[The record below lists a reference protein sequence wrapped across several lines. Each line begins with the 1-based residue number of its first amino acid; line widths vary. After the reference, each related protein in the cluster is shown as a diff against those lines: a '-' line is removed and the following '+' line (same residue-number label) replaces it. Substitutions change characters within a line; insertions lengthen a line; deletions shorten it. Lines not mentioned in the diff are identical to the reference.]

1 MKDKKVTLN
10 HGSGG
15 AMMGELVSEIR
26 KSLELKGDWEGTLD
40 DSAYLRAGDSYLVFT
55 TDSYT
60 QSPHFFPGGNI
71 GNLAVT
77 GTLNDLAVM
86 GAKPIALSLSII
98 VEEGFPMKNLEKI
111 ISSANEISKKL
122 NVPIVTGDTKV
133 MPKGQLDSI
142 IINTA
147 GIGKA
152 EKIIR
157 NENISQG
164 DSIIVTGS
172 IGDHGAAVLAKRFGY
187 KTDLIS
193 DCTPVIDIMDML
205 KDKIKSA
212 KDPTR
217 GGLAACLN
225 ELADKAG
232 VRIVIDEEKIP
243 VKKETRAISD
253 VLGID
258 PMTLACEGRIVF
270 AVSKEDEKEV
280 LNILKAEYPDATVI
294 GTAIEGKGVILKTR
308 IGERYLD
315 NPRGEGVPRIC

>member
-15 AMMGELVSEIR
+15 AMMGELVSGIR
-26 KSLELKGDWEGTLD
+26 KSLELKGSWEGTLD
-40 DSAYLRAGDSYLVFT
+40 DSAYLKAGDSYLVFT
-55 TDSYT
+55 TDSYI
-60 QSPHFFPGGNI
+60 QSPHFFPGGDI
-71 GNLAVT
+71 GKLAVT

-86 GAKPIALSLSII
+86 GSRPIALSFSII
-98 VEEGFPMKNLEKI
+98 VEEGFPMKDLEKI
-111 ISSANEISKKL
+111 ISSANDISKKL

-133 MPKGQLDSI
+133 MPKGQLDGI

-152 EKIIR
+152 VNVIK

-164 DSIIVTGS
+164 DSIIVTGPV
-172 IGDHGAAVLAKRFGY
+172 GDHGGAVLVKRFGY

-193 DCTPVIDIMDML
+193 DCASIIDIMDML
-205 KDKIKSA
+205 KNKIKSA

-232 VRIVIDEEKIP
+232 VRIVVDDDKIP
-243 VKKETRAISD
+243 IRKETRAISD
-253 VLGID
+253 ILGID
-258 PMTLACEGRIVF
+258 PLTLACEGRVVF
-270 AVSKEDEKEV
+270 AVSEEDEKEA
-280 LNILKAEYPDATVI
+280 LNILKAKYPDAAVI
-294 GTAIEGKGVILKTR
+294 GTAIEGKGVILKTK